1 MGAGLVLRGELHARE
16 AGLDSVRSTIWLRDV
31 SFAGRVDFRGTR
43 FMADADFGGTA
54 FADSVIFEDAKFS
67 AGAQFKGARF
77 ETGANFSYCGFSW
90 ADFRQ
95 AVFVG
100 EADFYA
106 SRGAHPLIFE
116 STHFLRRANFDNIES
131 SGWANILNA
140 VGWILITVF
149 VISLGRTWIR

>member
-1 MGAGLVLRGELHARE
+1 MTGNLDTVSVADIIE
-16 AGLDSVRSTIWLRDV
+16 AEGRRAPSHEQAQRHFRMATIVV
-31 SFAGRVDFRGTR
+31 SPKLLSPVEMTWFD
-43 FMADADFGGTA
+43 
-54 FADSVIFEDAKFS
+54 
-67 AGAQFKGARF
+67 
-77 ETGANFSYCGFSW
+77 
-90 ADFRQ
+90 RQ